1 MREKDPELEVL
12 FEHFEK
18 LVEKERKRKAKKE
31 NRSASDEEK
40 KGGRYI
46 KHDRD

>member
-1 MREKDPELEVL
+1 MKEKDPELEVL

-18 LVEKERKRKAKKE
+18 LVEKERKRKVKKE
-31 NRSASDEEK
+31 SKETTGDEK

-46 KHDRD
+46 KT